1 MGYIGNQTSNSYSS
15 FDKQD
20 LTGVT
25 GSPAK
30 RGFTLSHAVANAQ
43 EIEVF
48 VNNVRQEPG
57 EAYTVSGTGL
67 TMTGDVE
74 TTDDFYVV
82 FQGKALQTT
91 VPPDGSVTTAK
102 INDGAVTSAKLD
114 TNIDIAGTLDVTGVI
129 TPDAGFG
136 NSASANFTSGS
147 TLIQPTTNGIP
158 SWANEIKISFYDVS
172 QAGTSDVLFRAYVG
186 GSVVTT
192 NYQYTSIFIQ
202 NTGSI
207 TIADRSA
214 GGDGGFAFYGWSN
227 AGSSFNGTV
236 TFTKVTDDYK
246 YVAFGNFYNHGFP
259 TYANNCFNG
268 RVDLAGA
275 ISGVDLSTST
285 NFDGGSVRVTWT

>member
-91 VPPDGSVTTAK
+91 VPPDDSVTKAMMGTTELDLATIKDSNGSNTAMT
-102 INDGAVTSAKLD
+102 IDSTGRILTPARPAFRARNDPSSA
-114 TNIDIAGTLDVTGVI
+114 TGVK
-129 TPDAGFG
+129 
-136 NSASANFTSGS
+136 
-147 TLIQPTTNGIP
+147 L
-158 SWANEIKISFYDVS
+158 
-172 QAGTSDVLFRAYVG
+172 LF
-186 GSVVTT
+186 
-192 NYQYTSIFIQ
+192 
-202 NTGSI
+202 
-207 TIADRSA
+207 
-214 GGDGGFAFYGWSN
+214 
-227 AGSSFNGTV
+227 
-236 TFTKVTDDYK
+236 
-246 YVAFGNFYNHGFP
+246 
-259 TYANNCFNG
+259 
-268 RVDLAGA
+268 LM
-275 ISGVDLSTST
+275 
-285 NFDGGSVRVTWT
+285 

>member
-1 MGYIGNQTSNSYSS
+1 M
-15 FDKQD
+15 F
-20 LTGVT
+20 

-91 VPPDGSVTTAK
+91 VPPDGSVTSAK

-129 TPDAGFG
+129 TSDAGFG

-172 QAGTSDVLFRAYVG
+172 QAGTSDVLFRAYV
-186 GSVVTT
+186 
-192 NYQYTSIFIQ
+192 
-202 NTGSI
+202 
-207 TIADRSA
+207 
-214 GGDGGFAFYGWSN
+214 W
-227 AGSSFNGTV
+227 
-236 TFTKVTDDYK
+236 
-246 YVAFGNFYNHGFP
+246 
-259 TYANNCFNG
+259 
-268 RVDLAGA
+268 
-275 ISGVDLSTST
+275 GVL
-285 NFDGGSVRVTWT
+285 